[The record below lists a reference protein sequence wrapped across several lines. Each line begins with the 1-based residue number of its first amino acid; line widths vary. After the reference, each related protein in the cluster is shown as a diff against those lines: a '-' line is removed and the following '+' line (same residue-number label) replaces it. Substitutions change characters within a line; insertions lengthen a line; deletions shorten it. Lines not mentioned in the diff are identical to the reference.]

1 MDKANILL
9 LIIKCIFQI
18 VKCLDCGQEKDHNAA
33 VLVEWFDFPRGGYPE
48 FYVVTYQLL
57 DGAHL
62 KNSTNI
68 PAAKRKTQHPAIW
81 LDKLEGNGE
90 YGVTIESMKNGEILS
105 VKSFQTYG
113 ITEENIRTVITST
126 TVSFNLSQLAEE
138 FSVSI
143 LLHNSSRIV
152 QNRSSLH
159 AWENL
164 KPGTWYSFQFQFKQ
178 LHPELINI
186 SQRLDIDVETGSC
199 SPGWVAF
206 KNSCY
211 QINKRCSSWSD
222 AQDLCD
228 SSYGGAHLV
237 NIKTKEE
244 YTFISS
250 YLRTNNE
257 IIMIWTGLNDRVE
270 EGGLLW
276 TDGSFFDL
284 EKTDVAPSSVL
295 PGNDTDC
302 YTLRQNAMGPNFI
315 FTGFYCFLQLPSL
328 CEYELPIVPDDF
340 TFNLEDV
347 RETEATFAWSD
358 LQGWLK
364 PGCQVVIKYSSSH
377 SEEYIESLPPG
388 SRRKSIEQLSPGHL
402 YSFWLAMRSP
412 GGAQVNLSPVLWVET
427 RPFQPRNLLARNVS
441 ATDMFLQWDLPL
453 DSSNA
458 SFYGYVLTISDA
470 DENKYEIRLEEEG
483 KTSAIIRNL
492 KPYHQYWI
500 HVQSVTVRGSLS
512 CNKDPILVI
521 TDVSPPSK
529 VFVEDVDEESL
540 VLHWETQHT
549 DPEFYIQVTSIAGAE
564 NNINYTV
571 KHKNSLQIKSLIPGM
586 TYEIGVAT
594 VQNGNM
600 SEMKTT
606 IQTLKPRPVQIVIP
620 YELQSDSAVL
630 FVQMPDTGRFDGI
643 FINSKEGPHTTV
655 LLKNDRK
662 VKIDNLTPGMEYN
675 FAVYTKSRDMLSSKY
690 RVPAVK
696 TCLAVPFNVR
706 EDKVTENSIHI
717 VWDRAEGSFEWYEVT
732 CTNCINGFLVQ
743 KVVQENAI
751 FFNLTPGTF
760 YNFSIRTEKEHFKD
774 SPSVVKAIQTVPS
787 PVEYLSHNKTS
798 ESITVWWLP
807 VQNKLDGYILSI
819 SNGVFHDE
827 EMLLPTIRIFTFDS
841 LLPGSDYVISIR
853 TISGLKKSSLTS
865 LVVST
870 YPDPP
875 SDLQFFGREENTV
888 YMSWKFP
895 RGGFHGFQLSYRLS
909 GSHEILF
916 KTTVNG
922 ERISVTHLTPGTEY
936 IFQIRTVKGQDSS
949 AAVEKGI
956 ATKPPGI
963 CGLAVKQKSTSS
975 AIIRW
980 NPTTGNFSSYK
991 MTLSNGT
998 FLKEYSALGPMTEYT
1013 VTDLIPGGMYNFT
1026 VRRIGDTVEG
1036 AAAFVEIS
1044 TDPEKPRGLRAFNV
1058 SSHSFSLRWSQ
1069 PYGRVERYQVDLTP
1083 PAQACVAIR
1092 DLGGGHY
1099 QADVSGI
1106 SPGTGYT
1113 AMISSVSASA
1123 YSSPVSKSVTT
1134 NETLPGPPKSLAGE
1148 RVGSAGIL
1156 LSWNVP
1162 TDPNGKILSYYI
1174 KYREI
1179 CPWKQMVY
1187 TEVTSNAD
1195 LLEVLLT
1202 SLNPGTTYEIKI
1214 AAENSAGIGLFTEPF
1229 LFQTAESAPGKVA
1242 NLTAEPLNSSTVNLT
1257 WFLPRQPNGKIV
1269 GFKISVKNARNRTVV
1284 KDAMIK
1290 VEDILPGPLPECTD
1304 KGESFPWTTSR
1315 PSSTYRQSSTPLP
1328 TAFASQTVD
1337 STTFHAVWNEPI
1349 SFIVGHLRPYTT
1361 YLFEVSAV
1369 TIEPGYIDSTIVRM
1383 PESVPEDP
1391 PQNLIKTNITA
1402 KSFSVAWDPPTI
1414 LTGKFTY
1421 RVELYGPTA
1430 YDAYVAGETSAGTG
1444 PKANITVFTLADVP
1458 STVHE
1463 LNVSE
1468 IDSSFL
1474 TITWMKPRQ
1483 PNGIITQYRVK
1494 VFVKETG
1501 AIIENAVLAGSPE
1514 HNVSP
1519 TFAVADVLKETTN
1532 SFAGTV
1538 AEPVTGVSEGSADL
1552 PSVMQPWPPVTFYKP
1567 LATDALAKN
1576 ATAALYPASALE
1588 NIEVVNISAEHLS
1601 YVVKKLA
1608 PFTEYTVNVS
1618 AFTSTGEGPLTGIV
1632 VRTREQVPSSVEN
1645 IRYANV
1651 SSTSILLY
1659 WDRPV
1664 KPNGIITHYTI
1675 YAMEKSTSAAFQLIT
1690 SNNSFLIQDLKK
1702 YTDYKLR
1709 VTASTKAG
1717 ESSLSDENDVFVRT
1731 LEDEPGS
1738 PPQNLVLVGVTA
1750 TGINLEWS
1758 PPKEPNGI
1766 VTHYEVIYINSS
1778 SSFTENTTATKIYL
1792 KNLRPHT
1799 LYSISV
1805 RAYTRFGH
1813 GNQSTSVLFVRTS
1826 ETAPS
1831 SPPYDLTYSSFN
1843 STAVKVSWKPPVY
1856 ANGVILF
1863 YTINYWN
1870 KSHVLNSTTNE
1881 SSVVLG
1887 NLQKF
1892 SQYVVAVSP
1901 HTIHGNGNQTSDALV
1916 MITLED
1922 VPDDPPHNLSY
1933 CNLSSTSIQLSC
1945 SSPSSPNGLIQ
1956 FYTISYLGAD
1966 GILQRVNHS
1975 YCVVVLSGLRKYSD
1989 YSVTASA
1996 STSVGH
2002 GPQTNPPLFVRTDED
2017 VPDSPPESI
2026 IYRNISSTEIMLSF
2040 LPPGIPNGIIQW
2052 YTIYL
2057 RRTNGTEQRVVNTT
2071 QLSQNITGLN
2081 KYTSYRAEVSSSTV
2095 KGEGVRSVPLH
2106 IITAEDAPSSPP
2118 RSFSVKQLSD
2128 AVVKLS
2134 WKPPLEPNGI
2144 ILYYTVHVWNTEARR
2159 TINITQPFLEL
2170 TDLEKNN
2177 EYQAYVTT
2185 STRYGAGKT
2194 RSEKIRFRTSEGA
2207 PSDPPKDIL
2216 YLNLSSTE
2224 IKVFWSPPSKPNGII
2239 QRYSIYYMNSSGIF
2253 MQNFSIDD
2261 VESNFDNTTLSAML
2275 DSLSKFSHYTLWVT
2289 ASTALGDGNQTSEVI
2304 DVYTDQD
2311 VPEDSIQNLT
2321 VLSRTSK
2328 RILLSWL
2335 PPLKAHGH
2343 ISRYELILDANYS
2356 FIISPGLSFTSFNL
2370 TDLRPF
2376 TIYRISVFPY
2386 TVKGK
2391 GPGKSIALMTD
2402 ESTPDGPVRNLTY
2415 QNVTSTAVNISWL
2428 PPLQPNGLVFYQL
2441 SLTVGDSDVGPV
2453 MISLI
2458 TYDTYRLID
2467 QLEKYADYILKINPA
2482 TEKGFS
2488 TNYMTKL
2495 HIKTE
2500 EDVPQSPPIIR
2511 NHQNLT
2517 SSSVLLS
2524 WDPPEQPC
2532 GNVIGYDIQLYG
2544 PALNYSFTT
2553 RNRTVVLE
2561 NLLPFTLY
2569 KIFVAASTRKGL
2581 GPLVRL
2587 ALYTE
2592 ESEPSAPPQNLTVV
2606 NYTAD
2611 TVWLTWSQSP
2621 QPNGVVRMYNF
2632 KILENSSQITFYQNI
2647 SGFQTEGFLDGL
2659 KPFETYFASVS
2670 AFTKIGNGNHF
2681 SNMVRFTTKESVP
2694 DIVQNV
2700 HCVATSWQ
2708 SVLLQWDPPAKPNG
2722 LITHYL
2728 IMLQKTETVV
2738 ASNEHVYTIRELLAN
2753 TTYHLV
2759 LRAITSAGKGE
2770 EQTCT
2775 ATTHQEEV
2783 PSTPSNITFSSI
2795 QPTSVT
2801 LTWIRPSRVPGY
2813 LKNYKIS
2820 TQLQSTNCSDWE
2832 SKGCVEGNL
2841 EDYLYNDDQFMEKT
2855 MDGLKKFRWYRFRI
2869 SASTNAGYGPSS
2881 YWISIRT
2888 LHGPPDQPPENV
2900 IVVATS
2906 CQSIN
2911 ITWREPA
2918 VLAGPTTYLINVSSV
2933 DSNDYNTEFIR
2944 LANESRIL
2952 DVFDLKPFT
2961 RYSVV
2966 VVAFTG
2972 DKDAAHVE
2980 GKPTHP
2986 IIVTTLEAVPSDPP
3000 KNLTYQKIPNEV
3012 TKFQVTFVPP
3022 SEPNGQIQV
3031 YQAVVYR
3038 EDDLTISQ
3046 IHNLS
3051 ITKTSNSSITALIEG
3066 LKGGNTYNISI
3077 YAVNG
3082 AGAGPKIPLRVTMDI
3097 KAPAQPSKKPVP
3109 AYDPSGTLLVTSTTV
3124 TIKMPV
3130 CYFNDDHGPLKNIQ
3144 VLVAELGAQNSG
3156 NITKWHE
3163 AYFKKPSPYFANE
3176 GFPNPPCPQRTER
3189 LNAKEDMYVIGADDT
3204 CILQNSEDKY
3214 CNGPLKPRKQYM
3226 FKFRAINIKG
3236 QFTDSEYSDTVK
3248 TLAEGISERTIEI
3261 ILAVTLCILS
3271 LVLLV
3276 AAIFAF
3282 ARIRQKQKEG
3292 GTYSPRDAEIID
3304 TKFKLD
3310 QLITVADLEL
3320 KDERLT
3326 RPVSKKIF
3334 LQHVQELCMNNNLKF
3349 QEEFSELPRFLQDL
3363 ATSDA
3368 DLPWNRSKNRFTNIK
3383 PYNNSR
3389 VKLIADAGV
3398 PGSDYINASY
3408 VSGYLCPNE
3417 FIATQGPL
3425 PGTVGDFWRMV
3436 WETRTKS
3443 IVMLTQCFEKGRIRC
3458 HQYWPEDNKP
3468 VTVFGDIVITK
3479 MVEDFQ
3485 VDWTVRDIKIE
3496 KHGDC
3501 MMVRQYNFISWP
3513 EHGVPDMTVPLIHF
3527 VRMIRASRAQ
3537 ENTPIIAHCSAGVG
3551 RTGLYIAL
3559 DHIIQHINHHDFV
3572 DIYGL
3577 VTEMRS
3583 ERMCMVQNL
3592 AQYIYLHQCILELL
3606 ASKGNNQAICF
3617 VNYSALQKM
3626 DSLDAM
3632 EGDVEL
3638 EWEETTM

>member
-1 MDKANILL
+1 MDNANLLLLL
-9 LIIKCIFQI
+9 LIECIFQT
-18 VKCLDCGQEKDHNAA
+18 VKSFDCGQKKDQNTA
-33 VLVEWFDFPRGGYPE
+33 VLVEWFDFPRGENPE
-48 FYVVTYQLL
+48 FYVVAYQLL
-57 DGAHL
+57 EDAHR

-68 PAAKRKTQHPAIW
+68 PAAKRQTQHPAIW
-81 LDKLEGNGE
+81 LDKLERSGE
-90 YGVTIESMKNGEILS
+90 YEITIESVKNGNILS
-105 VKSFQTYG
+105 VKSFQTRG
-113 ITEENIRTVITST
+113 LTERNIRTVITST
-126 TVSFNLSQLAEE
+126 SVSFYLTQLTGE
-138 FSVSI
+138 FSVSVS
-143 LLHNSSRIV
+143 LHNSSRTV
-152 QNRSSLH
+152 QSRH
-159 AWENL
+159 PYHEWDNL
-164 KPGTWYSFQFQFKQ
+164 KPGTRYSFRFQFKQ

-199 SPGWVAF
+199 SPGWMAF
-206 KNSCY
+206 KDSCY
-211 QINKRCSSWSD
+211 QINKQCTSWSD

-237 NIKTKEE
+237 NIKTEEE
-244 YTFISS
+244 YSFISS
-250 YLRTNNE
+250 YLRASNE
-257 IIMIWTGLNDRVE
+257 IIMIWSGLNDRAE

-276 TDGSFFDL
+276 TDGSSFDL
-284 EKTDVAPSSVL
+284 EKTETAPSSVL

-302 YTLRQNAMGPNFI
+302 YALRQNATGLNFI
-315 FTGFYCFLQLPSL
+315 FTGFYCFLQLPYL
-328 CEYELPIVPDDF
+328 CEYEFPAVPGDF
-340 TFNLEDV
+340 TFHLEDV
-347 RETEATFAWSD
+347 RETEAMFAWSD

-364 PGCQVVIKYSSSH
+364 PGHQLVIKCYSAH
-377 SEEYIESLPPG
+377 SGDWIESLPPG
-388 SRRKSIEQLSPGHL
+388 TTRKSTELLSPGRF
-402 YSFWLAMRSP
+402 YSFVLAMRSP
-412 GGAQVNLSPVLWVET
+412 GGAQVNLSPVLRVET

-441 ATDMFLQWDLPL
+441 STDIFLEWDPPL

-458 SFYGYVLTISDA
+458 SFHGYILKILDV
-470 DENKYEIRLEEEG
+470 DENKYEIRPEDKG
-483 KTSAIIRNL
+483 KMSTIIRNL
-492 KPYHQYWI
+492 RPYHQYWI
-500 HVQSVTVRGSLS
+500 HLQSVAQGGSLS
-512 CNKDPILVI
+512 CDEDPILVV
-521 TDVSPPSK
+521 TGVSPPSK
-529 VFVEDVDEESL
+529 VFVKDVDEESL
-540 VLHWETQHT
+540 VLHWETLHSGH
-549 DPEFYIQVTSIAGAE
+549 DFYIQVKSTAGTE
-564 NNINYTV
+564 HNVNYVV
-571 KHKNSLQIKSLIPGM
+571 KRKDSLLIDFLTPGM
-586 TYEIGVAT
+586 SYEIGVAT

-600 SEMKTT
+600 SEMKTIT
-606 IQTLKPRPVQIVIP
+606 QTLKPKPVQIVIP
-620 YELQSDSAVL
+620 YELRSNSAVL
-630 FVQMPDTGRFDGI
+630 FVQMPDAGVFDGI
-643 FINSKEGPHTTV
+643 FINSSEGLHVTL
-655 LLKNDRK
+655 LLKNDGK
-662 VKIDNLTPGMEYN
+662 VTIENLTPGTEYH
-675 FAVYTKSRDMLSSKY
+675 FGVYTKSRDMFSSKY
-690 RVPAVK
+690 QMPAVK
-696 TCLAVPFNVR
+696 TCLAGPFNVR
-706 EDKVTENSIHI
+706 EDKVTENSIQI
-717 VWDRAEGSFEWYEVT
+717 VWDRAEGSFERYEVT
-732 CTNCINGFLVQ
+732 CTNCENVFLVQ
-743 KVVQENAI
+743 KVVQEKAT

-760 YNFSIRTEKEHFKD
+760 YNFSVRTEKEHFQD
-774 SPSVVKAIQTVPS
+774 SSPVVKEIQTVPS
-787 PVEYLSHNKTS
+787 SVEYMSHNKTS

-807 VQNKLDGYILSI
+807 VRDKLDGYIISI
-819 SNGVFHDE
+819 SNGVFNDE
-827 EMLLPTIRIFTFDS
+827 QNLLPTIRMLTFDS
-841 LLPGSDYVISIR
+841 LLPGSDYVISI
-853 TISGLKKSSLTS
+853 ISTSGEKKSYPTS
-865 LVVST
+865 LMVST

-875 SDLQFFGREENTV
+875 SDLQFFGQEENTV
-888 YMSWKFP
+888 YMSWKLP

-922 ERISVTHLTPGTEY
+922 SRASVTNLTPGTEY
-936 IFQIRTVKGQDSS
+936 VFQIRTVRGKVSS

-956 ATKPPGI
+956 ATKPPVI
-963 CGLAVKQKSTSS
+963 CGLAVKLRNTSS
-975 AIIRW
+975 ATVMW
-980 NPTTGNFSSYK
+980 NPTTTGNFSYHK
-991 MTLSNGT
+991 MTLSNAT
-998 FLKEYSALGPMTEYT
+998 FVKEYSALGPITEYT

-1026 VRRIGDTVEG
+1026 VQRVRDTVEG
-1036 AAAFVEIS
+1036 TAVFVNILAE
-1044 TDPEKPRGLRAFNV
+1044 PEKPRGLSAFNI
-1058 SSHSFSLRWSQ
+1058 SSHSFSLYWRR

-1083 PAQACVAIR
+1083 AQGCVAIR
-1092 DLGGGHY
+1092 DLGGEKY

-1113 AMISSVSASA
+1113 ATVSSVSASV
-1123 YSSPVSKSVTT
+1123 YSSPISKSVTT
-1134 NETLPGPPKSLAGE
+1134 NETIPGPPKSLGGE
-1148 RVGSAGIL
+1148 QVGSAGIL

-1162 TDPNGKILSYYI
+1162 TDPNGRILAYYI
-1174 KYREI
+1174 KYKET
-1179 CPWKQMVY
+1179 CPWMQTVY
-1187 TEVTSNAD
+1187 TEVTSKAD

-1202 SLNPGTTYEIKI
+1202 DLNPGTTYEIKI
-1214 AAENSAGIGLFTEPF
+1214 AAENSAGIGLFTERF

-1242 NLTAEPLNSSTVNLT
+1242 NLTVEPLNSSTVNLT
-1257 WFLPRQPNGKIV
+1257 WFLPRQPNGKII

-1284 KDAMIK
+1284 KDTMIR
-1290 VEDILPGPLPECTD
+1290 VEDVLPGPLPECTD

-1315 PSSTYRQSSTPLP
+1315 PSSTDGQSATPLP
-1328 TAFASQTVD
+1328 PAFASRTVGP
-1337 STTFHAVWNEPI
+1337 TFHAVWNEPI

-1369 TIEPGYIDSTIVRM
+1369 TNEPGYIDSTIVRM

-1391 PQNLIKTNITA
+1391 PQNLVKTNITA

-1421 RVELYGPTA
+1421 RMELYGPTGHTVENSTKDLKFTFTGLVPFTA
-1430 YDAYVAGETSAGTG
+1430 YDAYIAGETSAGTG

-1458 STVHE
+1458 SAVHD

-1468 IDSSFL
+1468 IDSNCIS
-1474 TITWMKPRQ
+1474 ITWKKPRQ

-1494 VFVKETG
+1494 VFVKETR
-1501 AIIENAVLAGSPE
+1501 AIVENTVLTGSPE
-1514 HNVSP
+1514 RTNNP
-1519 TFAVADVLKETTN
+1519 TFADVLKESTT
-1532 SFAGTV
+1532 SFTETA

-1552 PSVMQPWPPVTFYKP
+1552 PSMMQPLPSVLLYKP
-1567 LATDALAKN
+1567 LATNALTKN
-1576 ATAALYPASALE
+1576 TTAGLYPASVME
-1588 NIEVVNISAEHLS
+1588 NIGVVNNISAEHLS
-1601 YVVKKLA
+1601 YIVKKLA
-1608 PFTEYTVNVS
+1608 PYTEYTINVS
-1618 AFTSTGEGPLTGIV
+1618 AFTSTGEGPLIGID
-1632 VRTREQVPSSVEN
+1632 VRTREQ
-1645 IRYANV
+1645 
-1651 SSTSILLY
+1651 
-1659 WDRPV
+1659 
-1664 KPNGIITHYTI
+1664 G
-1675 YAMEKSTSAAFQLIT
+1675 
-1690 SNNSFLIQDLKK
+1690 LKK
-1702 YTDYKLR
+1702 YTDYKIR

-1731 LEDEPGS
+1731 FEDEPGS

-1766 VTHYEVIYINSS
+1766 VTHYEVIYVTSS

-1887 NLQKF
+1887 NLRKF
-1892 SQYVVAVSP
+1892 SQYAVVVSP
-1901 HTIHGNGNQTSDALV
+1901 HTIHGNGNQTSDALI
-1916 MITLED
+1916 MTTLED
-1922 VPDDPPHNLSY
+1922 VPDDSPHNLSY
-1933 CNLSSTSIQLSC
+1933 RNLSSTSVQLFC
-1945 SSPSSPNGLIQ
+1945 SPPSSPNGLIQ

-1966 GILQRVNHS
+1966 GAVRRVNHS
-1975 YCVVVLSGLRKYSD
+1975 DCVAVLSGLRKYSD
-1989 YSVTASA
+1989 YSFTVSA

-2002 GPQTNPPLFVRTDED
+2002 GPQTSPPLFVRTDED
-2017 VPDSPPESI
+2017 VPDSPPENI
-2026 IYRNISSTEIMLSF
+2026 TYRNISSTEIVLSF
-2040 LPPGIPNGIIQW
+2040 LPPAVPNGIILW

-2057 RRTNGTEQRVVNTT
+2057 RRTNGTEQRVLNTS

-2081 KYTSYRAEVSSSTV
+2081 KYTSYTTEVSSSTI
-2095 KGEGVRSVPLH
+2095 KGEGVHSAPIHVV
-2106 IITAEDAPSSPP
+2106 TEEDAPSSPP

-2144 ILYYTVHVWNTEARR
+2144 ILYYTVHVWNTETRR
-2159 TINITQPFLEL
+2159 TINVTETFLDL
-2170 TDLEKNN
+2170 TDLENN
-2177 EYQAYVTT
+2177 NDYQAYVTA

-2216 YLNLSSTE
+2216 YVNLSSTE
-2224 IKVFWSPPSKPNGII
+2224 IKVSWSPPSKPNGII
-2239 QRYSIYYMNSSGIF
+2239 RYYSIYYMNSSGIF
-2253 MQNFSIDD
+2253 MQNFSIVD
-2261 VESNFDNTTLSAML
+2261 VESNFGNTTLSAML
-2275 DSLSKFSHYTLWVT
+2275 DGLAKFSHYTLWVT

-2311 VPEDSIQNLT
+2311 VPEDSVQNLT

-2328 RILLSWL
+2328 QILLFWL
-2335 PPLKAHGH
+2335 PPLKPHGH

-2376 TIYRISVFPY
+2376 TVYRISVFPY

-2402 ESTPDGPVRNLTY
+2402 ESTPDGPVRSLSY

-2428 PPLQPNGLVFYQL
+2428 PPLQPNGLVFYHL
-2441 SLTVGDSDVGPV
+2441 SLTIGDSEFGPEMV
-2453 MISLI
+2453 SLI
-2458 TYDTYRLID
+2458 TYDTYKLID
-2467 QLEKYADYILKINPA
+2467 QLGKYTNYILKINPA

-2488 TNYMTKL
+2488 TQYITKL

-2500 EDVPQSPPIIR
+2500 EDVPQSSPIIR
-2511 NHQNLT
+2511 NQKNLT
-2517 SSSVLLS
+2517 ATSVLLS
-2524 WDPPEQPC
+2524 WDPPGQPC
-2532 GNVIGYDIQLYG
+2532 GIVIGYDIQLYG
-2544 PALNYSFTT
+2544 PKLNYSFTSQ
-2553 RNRTVVLE
+2553 NSSVVLE
-2561 NLLPFTLY
+2561 NLLPFTPY
-2569 KIFVAASTRKGL
+2569 KVFLAASTRKGL
-2581 GPLVRL
+2581 GPFGQIVF
-2587 ALYTE
+2587 YTE
-2592 ESEPSAPPQNLTVV
+2592 ESEPSAPPQNLMVI

-2611 TVWLTWSQSP
+2611 TARLKWSQSP
-2621 QPNGVVRMYNF
+2621 QPNGIVRMYSF
-2632 KILENSSQITFYQNI
+2632 KILENSSQIVFYQNI
-2647 SGFQTEGFLDGL
+2647 SGLQTEGFLVGL
-2659 KPFETYFASVS
+2659 KPFETYFVSVS
-2670 AFTKIGNGNHF
+2670 AFTKIGNGNHS
-2681 SNMVRFTTKESVP
+2681 SNTVSFTTKESAP

-2700 HCVATSWQ
+2700 RCVATSWQ
-2708 SVLLQWDPPAKPNG
+2708 SILLQWDPPAKLNG

-2728 IMLQKTETVV
+2728 ITLEKVETVV
-2738 ASNEHVYTIRELLAN
+2738 ASNENVYTVRELLAN
-2753 TTYHLV
+2753 TSYQLV
-2759 LRAITSAGKGE
+2759 IRAVTSAGKGK
-2770 EQTCT
+2770 EQAC
-2775 ATTHQEEV
+2775 AVTTYQEEV
-2783 PSTPSNITFSSI
+2783 PSTPRNITFSSI
-2795 QPTSVT
+2795 QSTSVT
-2801 LTWIRPSRVPGY
+2801 LMWIRPTSVPGY
-2813 LKNYKIS
+2813 LKNYKVAR
-2820 TQLQSTNCSDWE
+2820 QLQSTNCRVWE
-2832 SKGCVEGNL
+2832 SEGCI
-2841 EDYLYNDDQFMEKT
+2841 EDNREVYSYNDDQFIEET
-2855 MDGLKKFRWYRFRI
+2855 IDGLKKFRWYRFRI

-2881 YWISIRT
+2881 NWISVRT
-2888 LHGPPDQPPENV
+2888 LHGTPDQPPENV
-2900 IVVATS
+2900 IVVPTS
-2906 CQSIN
+2906 HQSIN

-2918 VLAGPTTYLINVSSV
+2918 VLAGPTSYLINVSSV
-2933 DSNDYNTEFIR
+2933 DSNDYKMTFVR
-2944 LANESRIL
+2944 KTNESKIL
-2952 DVFDLKPFT
+2952 EVFDLAPFT
-2961 RYSVV
+2961 RYSVL

-2972 DKDAAHVE
+2972 DKDAAYVE
-2980 GKPTHP
+2980 GKPAEP
-2986 IIVTTLEAVPSDPP
+2986 IIATTFEAVPTDPL
-3000 KNLTYQKIPNEV
+3000 KILTYQKMPNEV
-3012 TKFQVTFVPP
+3012 TKFQLTFLAP
-3022 SEPNGQIQV
+3022 SKPNGQIRV
-3031 YQAVVYR
+3031 YQAVVCK
-3038 EDDLTISQ
+3038 EDDPTKSQ

-3051 ITKTSNSSITALIEG
+3051 ITEKSNISITAVIEG
-3066 LKGGNTYNISI
+3066 LKGGNTYNISV

-3082 AGAGPKIPLRVTMDI
+3082 AGAGPKIQLRVTMDI
-3097 KAPAQPSKKPVP
+3097 KEPAQPNKRPVP
-3109 AYDPSGTLLVTSTTV
+3109 AYDSSGTLLVTSTTIA
-3124 TIKMPV
+3124 IKMPV

-3144 VLVAELGAQNSG
+3144 VLVAELGAQNSS

-3176 GFPNPPCPQRTER
+3176 GFSNPPCPPRMEG
-3189 LNAKEDMYVIGADDT
+3189 LNAKDDVYVIGADDT
-3204 CILQNSEDKY
+3204 CILQNSEEKY
-3214 CNGPLKPRKQYM
+3214 CNGPLKPRKQYL
-3226 FKFRAINIKG
+3226 FKFRATNIKG

-3248 TLAEGISERTIEI
+3248 TLAEGVSERTIEI

-3326 RPVSKKIF
+3326 RPVSKKTF

-3349 QEEFSELPRFLQDL
+3349 QEEFSELPKFLQDL
-3363 ATSDA
+3363 ATTDA

-3383 PYNNSR
+3383 PYNNNR

-3436 WETRTKS
+3436 WETRTKT

-3479 MVEDFQ
+3479 LVEDAQ
-3485 VDWTVRDIKIE
+3485 VDWTIRDIKIE
-3496 KHGDC
+3496 KHGDY
-3501 MMVRQYNFISWP
+3501 MMVRQYNFSSWP

-3537 ENTPIIAHCSAGVG
+3537 DNTPIIVHCSAGVG
-3551 RTGLYIAL
+3551 RTGLYIVL
-3559 DHIIQHINHHDFV
+3559 DHVIQHINHHDFV

-3577 VTEMRS
+3577 VTEIRS

-3592 AQYIYLHQCILELL
+3592 AQYMYLHQCVLELL